1 MDLGGSALIFFA
13 TFLVAHRMGACCSRE
28 PYGNGVDVEDAV
40 ADREQEDGEEGDAI
54 IGDYGARVRLY
65 GASKYTSMYTQQG
78 RKVTNQDAMTVWEVI
93 KK

>member
-28 PYGNGVDVEDAV
+28 PYSNGVDVEDAV